1 MSPAPVD
8 PYAPLSYLPPG
19 RPDNLIP
26 PASAPTTKPALAG
39 IPSADGRRL
48 DGAPPHGRVAFYD
61 SPEQACNAVKMLVNS
76 GFDSKHVF
84 VLYRDK
90 EETFDTLGT
99 WVPVEPPTQ
108 DSATVYMATNGVGAG
123 LVGGALL
130 ATFVAWP
137 IAVVAAGIGGVLGG
151 TVGAMLGAG
160 TFKTEET
167 RQLVEQ
173 YHDKIAQGAVVV
185 VVKPVE
191 GEDPAKMDK
200 AGELLTAAA
209 EATPMGS

>member
-8 PYAPLSYLPPG
+8 PYAPLSYLAPG
-19 RPDNLIP
+19 SHDETLPLTEPD
-26 PASAPTTKPALAG
+26 ADSALAG
-39 IPSADGRRL
+39 VPSADGRRL

-61 SPEQACNAVKMLVNS
+61 SPEQARDAVKMLVNS

-90 EETFDTLGT
+90 DESFDTLGT

-108 DSATVYMATNGVGAG
+108 DSPTVFMATNGAGAG
-123 LVGGALL
+123 LGGGALL

-137 IAVVAAGIGGVLGG
+137 IAVAAAGIGSILGG

-173 YHDKIAQGAVVV
+173 YHEQIARGAVVV
-185 VVKPVE
+185 VVKPAE

-200 AGELLTAAA
+200 AGELLTAAVD
-209 EATPMGS
+209 TRTTSD